1 MLRARHLV
9 LIALVTACWAGPA
22 RSVEPKEKKELV
34 QPWWAVARAGG
45 YTFQSMYG
53 SSVGYLMPVDGPP
66 GGISLGVQEDLLVGV
81 GAGRW
86 FYRWLSVELALSR
99 FDVELGGDDLL
110 EETGEGVPVEIG
122 TCAMH
127 TAQLTLLFGGES
139 SPEKRLSG
147 FVGLDLLHES
157 PGSFDLAEAGQ
168 ERLGVIEVET
178 RSAVVWGLSVRADA
192 RLGRGPWAITMNS
205 TMTLGGSEPFVVHT
219 DPEAGYES
227 SAVSFR
233 PLTITVGFL
242 RRF

>member
-1 MLRARHLV
+1 MLGVRHLV

-22 RSVEPKEKKELV
+22 RSVEPEEKKELG

-110 EETGEGVPVEIG
+110 EETGGWHV
-122 TCAMH
+122 ARYS
-127 TAQLTLLFGGES
+127 AQFS
-139 SPEKRLSG
+139 S
-147 FVGLDLLHES
+147 
-157 PGSFDLAEAGQ
+157 LA
-168 ERLGVIEVET
+168 IENED
-178 RSAVVWGLSVRADA
+178 RRQAVDA
-192 RLGRGPWAITMNS
+192 VL
-205 TMTLGGSEPFVVHT
+205 V
-219 DPEAGYES
+219 
-227 SAVSFR
+227 
-233 PLTITVGFL
+233 
-242 RRF
+242 